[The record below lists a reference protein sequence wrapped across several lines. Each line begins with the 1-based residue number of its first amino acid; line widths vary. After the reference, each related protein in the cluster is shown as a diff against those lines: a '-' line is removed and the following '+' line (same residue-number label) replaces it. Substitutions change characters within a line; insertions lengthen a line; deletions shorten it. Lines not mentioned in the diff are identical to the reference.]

1 MKIIYDSLSLNW
13 SKELTKAYS
22 TSFTLGIRLLNKDIQ
37 QDIYS
42 LYGFVRL
49 ADEIVD
55 TFMGPHQERMFNS
68 FKADTFHAL
77 NDGIS
82 ANPILNAFQITVAKN
97 NIPLD
102 LIEKFLKSME
112 MDLNSSLSYDK
123 KLYEEYIVGS
133 AEVVGLM
140 CLKVFLQGDEK
151 MYVELEENARALGAA
166 FQKINFLRDFKDDY
180 EGLGRVYFPSVNFN
194 AFNNLQKSDIE
205 KDIENDFKK
214 GYEGILKLPKA
225 ARFGVYMA
233 YNYYYR
239 LFKKIKSLDST
250 VILKERIRI
259 PDNKKYALI
268 LGSYIKHSFNLL

>member
-1 MKIIYDSLSLNW
+1 MKHIYDSLSMNW

-55 TFMGPHQERMFNS
+55 TFMGEHQDRMFKN
-68 FKADTFHAL
+68 FKEDTYHAL

-82 ANPILNAFQITVAKN
+82 ANPLLHSFQMTVAKN
-97 NIPLD
+97 NIPIA
-102 LIEKFLKSME
+102 LIDKFLFSME
-112 MDLNSSLSYDK
+112 MDLNASLEYDK
-123 KLYEEYIVGS
+123 KLYDEYIVGS

-151 MYVELEENARALGAA
+151 KYLELEENARALGSA
-166 FQKINFLRDFKDDY
+166 FQKINFLRDFKEDY
-180 EGLGRVYFPSVNFN
+180 EGLGRVYFPAVNFQ
-194 AFNNLQKSDIE
+194 AFDNLQKSEIE
-205 KDIENDFKK
+205 LDIENDFKK
-214 GYEGILKLPKA
+214 GYEGILKLPKK

-233 YNYYYR
+233 YKYYYR
-239 LFKKIKSLDST
+239 LFKKIKSLDSA
-250 VILKERIRI
+250 VILQERVRI

-268 LGSYIKHSFNLL
+268 LSSYIKHSFNLL